1 MTSETGAPLG
11 RSLGA
16 GREAEV
22 FEFGTLAAKIYG
34 SAAGKRRAFREAMNL
49 AMAEALGLPVPAVW
63 CVRQLGGRWA
73 LAMDRVS
80 GPSFAELL
88 QSHPDVMPECIEQM
102 ATLHLQVHACRP
114 VGLANMRTRLI
125 DNIRAAV
132 PLDEAKRTSLL
143 AGLNNMPDGESLC
156 HGDFHPRNLLGSVT
170 GAKIIDWLDA
180 CQGDAAADVCRS
192 YLLLRL
198 YAPQLTAP
206 YLRTYTRHGGITG
219 DRVSRWLPFIAAARL
234 ADGVTSETDRL
245 LEIVAEH

>member
-11 RSLGA
+11 RSLGL
-16 GREAEV
+16 GKEAEV

-49 AMAEALGLPVPAVW
+49 AVAESLGLPVPAAW
-63 CVRQLGGRWA
+63 CVRQIGGCWA
-73 LAMDRVS
+73 LVMDRVD

-88 QSHPDVMPECIEQM
+88 QSQPEVMPECIEQM

-114 VGLANMRTRLI
+114 VGLTNMKTRLI
-125 DNIRAAV
+125 DNIRAAA
-132 PLDEAKRTSLL
+132 PLDEATRTSLL
-143 AGLNNMPDGESLC
+143 AGLNNMLDGESLC

-180 CQGDAAADVCRS
+180 CQGDAAADVSRS

-206 YLRTYTRHGGITG
+206 YLHAYTRHGGTTG

-234 ADGVTSETDRL
+234 AEGVTSETERL
-245 LEIVAEH
+245 LEMVLGG